1 MDISSNGEE
10 RGTERTEREAQG
22 VCWWGASIFGMIAG
36 GDWRPSPLPNTFFL
50 PYIKTDAGPN
60 PCHTRAVWSWH
71 HWHHLAISLSRV
83 VCWCLKSTI
92 GLSPTIPQSGRLAV
106 QLHESLRWVGHSV
119 ATGKGLAHLREIQMC
134 LWHTVNL
141 PLFLAGSTSC
151 ICSVAL
157 STKQNSMQSTT
168 WWKAQLGVKHNSV

>member
-1 MDISSNGEE
+1 MN
-10 RGTERTEREAQG
+10 REDREGGARCLLVG
-22 VCWWGASIFGMIAG
+22 CVHIWNDCWWR
-36 GDWRPSPLPNTFFL
+36 RPSPLPNTFFL
-50 PYIKTDAGPN
+50 PYIKPDVCPK

-106 QLHESLRWVGHSV
+106 QIHESVHWVGVIGHSV

-157 STKQNSMQSTT
+157 SAQQNSRQSTT
-168 WWKAQLGVKHNSV
+168 WWGA